1 MSGQIP
7 TSDNFWRLLDA
18 ACDGSLA
25 ETQAQ
30 ELAALLDSDPTLRKL
45 FAHHVQLRTDIG
57 LLCRAERARDL
68 GIARI
73 QATRQA
79 AASLPSPVLTSLGN
93 AVHGTV
99 GYFSSGWP
107 VAYLIATV
115 IFGIGLL
122 IGSLVHVS
130 QPVQVARQSVGRP
143 APSVVLSRRWS
154 RRPDHR
160 HGRLPVG
167 RRDQGFRDQGSET
180 DRKSSNP

>member
-7 TSDNFWRLLDA
+7 TSDSFWRLLDA
-18 ACDGSLA
+18 ACDGNLA
-25 ETQAQ
+25 ETQGQ

-45 FAHHVQLRTDIG
+45 FAHHVQLRTNIS

-79 AASLPSPVLTSLGN
+79 AASLPSPVLTSLGA

-99 GYFSSGWP
+99 GYISSGWP

-115 IFGIGLL
+115 IFGVGLL
-122 IGSLVHVS
+122 IGSHDL
-130 QPVQVARQSVGRP
+130 RVGPRTGCPAIRP
-143 APSVVLSRRWS
+143 SPLSPLPFPLS
-154 RRPDHR
+154 GRPDHR
-160 HGRLPVG
+160 HGRLPV
-167 RRDQGFRDQGSET
+167 
-180 DRKSSNP
+180 